1 MDRIGIVG
9 LSWRSTRVEALAPF
23 TLTAEVR
30 AARLPQ
36 IAREAGVCELV
47 YLATCNRVE
56 LAFVGDGHTP
66 LAAYRPRLYAA
77 LLGRA
82 APAGEAERSLR
93 AWAGE
98 GAVEHLALVTSGLEA
113 VRIGESEIAAQVRTA
128 LELSRALGLVGER
141 LGRVFDEALRIAK
154 RVHGLRELETG
165 RTSIAE
171 LALDLL
177 RERIARADA
186 APTQAA
192 EHERDEPPSALALG
206 GDHSGSAVALNQS
219 TPMSAV
225 ALNRNMPMSA
235 VALIG
240 VSPMTQ
246 RCARELVQQGVRPWI
261 VNRTLARAQELAQSL
276 GLEALA
282 LDEFAADPPPL
293 VALLSATGAR
303 EPVLEAAALER
314 IARRAPAR
322 VLAVDLAIPPDI
334 DPAQAERAGIER
346 VGMDWIA
353 ARAAHNRDQRAAQL
367 AEARALVD
375 HELLGLRKRL
385 QDRALGPLLAV
396 LQHEQAEHA
405 RRSALELLEGE
416 LAGLDARQRAALL
429 EFAQALARRHA
440 HAPCAGLRALAHEH
454 GLSAVEAY
462 ARAAGG
468 GLAAA
473 LAAEPLASAAPRLRA
488 SSAEDASA

>member
-23 TLTAEVR
+23 TLAAEAR
-30 AARLPQ
+30 AQRLPQ

-66 LAAYRPRLYAA
+66 LALYRPRLYAA

-82 APAGEAERSLR
+82 APAGEAERTLR

-98 GAVEHLALVTSGLEA
+98 GAAEHLALVTSGLEA
-113 VRIGESEIAAQVRTA
+113 VRIGESEIAAQVRKA
-128 LELSRALGLVGER
+128 LELSRELGLVGER

-154 RVHGLRELETG
+154 RVHGLRELESG

-177 RERIARADA
+177 RERVARAPGA
-186 APTQAA
+186 I
-192 EHERDEPPSALALG
+192 AL
-206 GDHSGSAVALNQS
+206 V
-219 TPMSAV
+219 
-225 ALNRNMPMSA
+225 
-235 VALIG
+235 G

-246 RCARELVQQGVRPWI
+246 RCARELVQQGLRPLI
-261 VNRTLARAQELAQSL
+261 VNRTLARARELAEPL
-276 GLEALA
+276 GLAALA
-282 LDEFAADPPPL
+282 LDEFAAQPPPL
-293 VALLSATGAR
+293 AALLSATGAR
-303 EPVLEAAALER
+303 EPVLREDALER
-314 IARRAPAR
+314 IARHAPAR
-322 VLAVDLAIPPDI
+322 VLAIDLAIPPDL
-334 DPAQAERAGIER
+334 DPEQAERVGIER

-353 ARAAHNRDQRAAQL
+353 ARAAQNRDKRAAQL

-375 HELLGLRKRL
+375 HELVGLRRRL
-385 QDRALGPLLAV
+385 QDRALAPMLTV
-396 LQHEQAEHA
+396 LQHEQVASA
-405 RRSALELLEGE
+405 REAALELLAGE
-416 LAGLDARQRAALL
+416 LAGLDARQREALL

-454 GLSAVEAY
+454 GLAAVESY
-462 ARAAGG
+462 AKAAGG
-468 GLAAA
+468 GLAAS
-473 LAAEPLASAAPRLRA
+473 LAGEPHASAAPRLRA
-488 SSAEDASA
+488 ASAEDASA